1 VTRRRSRSR
10 GQGLVEFALAITIFM
25 TLLIALVDLAR
36 MAFLFNGVSDAAR
49 EIARVTSVHPG
60 TSGLGSSDETTAA
73 VSHERTLVPGLT
85 VLSYSCIDISGAS
98 VTATQCSPGDWV
110 KVSVQTSISP
120 ILPVL
125 AAFGPITFN
134 TASSAKIQ

>member
-1 VTRRRSRSR
+1 MRRRRSRSR
-10 GQGLVEFALAITIFM
+10 GQGLVEFALAITVFM

-60 TSGLGSSDETTAA
+60 TAGLGSSDETTAA
-73 VSHERTLVPGLT
+73 VTYERTLVPGLA
-85 VLSYSCIDISGAS
+85 VLSYACIDISGAS
-98 VTATQCSPGDWV
+98 VTDVCRAGDWV
-110 KVSVQTSISP
+110 KVNVRTSFSP

>member
-1 VTRRRSRSR
+1 MTRRRSRSR
-10 GQGLVEFALAITIFM
+10 GQGLVEFALAITVFM
-25 TLLIALVDLAR
+25 TLLIALIDLAR

-60 TSGLGSSDETTAA
+60 SAGLGTSDETTAA
-73 VSHERTLVPGLT
+73 VTHERALVPGLT
-85 VLSYSCIDISGAS
+85 VTSYSCIDIAGAS
-98 VTATQCSPGDWV
+98 VAIPCQAGDWV
-110 KVSVQTSISP
+110 KVSVRTSFSP

>member
-1 VTRRRSRSR
+1 VRHRRTRSR
-10 GQGLVEFALAITIFM
+10 GQALVEFALAITVFM
-25 TLLIALVDLAR
+25 TLLIALIDLAR
-36 MAFLFNGVSDAAR
+36 MAFLFNGISDAAR

-73 VSHERTLVPGLT
+73 VTEERTLVPGLT
-85 VLSYSCIDISGAS
+85 VLSYSCIDIAGVS
-98 VTATQCSPGDWV
+98 VSNPCTPGDWV
-110 KVSVQTSISP
+110 KVSVRTSFSP
-120 ILPVL
+120 ILPIL